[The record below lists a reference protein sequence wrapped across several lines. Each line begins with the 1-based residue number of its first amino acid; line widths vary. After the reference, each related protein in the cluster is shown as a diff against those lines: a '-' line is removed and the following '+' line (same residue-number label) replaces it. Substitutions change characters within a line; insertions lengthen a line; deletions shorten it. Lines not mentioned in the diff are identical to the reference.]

1 MTVLK
6 GLNLTSSFSIWL
18 GLGDLD
24 VESVFRTT
32 EGFTAS
38 WMNWYPGE
46 PNGNAGHSHGLED
59 CVIRC
64 SSSEKWN
71 DDACSLLKKF
81 YCETKS
87 KPSIE
92 PNPNKVY

>member
-6 GLNLTSSFSIWL
+6 GLNLTSNFSIWL

-38 WMNWYPGE
+38 WVNWYPGE
-46 PNGNAGHSHGLED
+46 PNGNARHSPGSDD

-64 SSSEKWN
+64 LRSGKWN
-71 DDACSLLKKF
+71 DAVCSLSKIF

-87 KPSIE
+87 KP
-92 PNPNKVY
+92 